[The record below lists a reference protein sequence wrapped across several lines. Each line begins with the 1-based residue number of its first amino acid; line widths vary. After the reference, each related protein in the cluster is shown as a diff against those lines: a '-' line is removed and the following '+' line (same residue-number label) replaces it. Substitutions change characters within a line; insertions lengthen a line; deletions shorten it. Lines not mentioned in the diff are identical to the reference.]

1 MDRVTRKQWDSAAA
15 RYDLLVRGPEI
26 RWAEYKRTFFAPMQG
41 KVLFLAAG
49 TGLDFQ
55 FFPPNQRVT
64 AIDISP
70 KMLEKAA
77 PRAEQYDGTIDL
89 KEMDVH
95 DLRSP
100 GSASFPDESFDQVF
114 SVCTFCSVSN
124 PVHGLE
130 QLRRVLK
137 PGGQLRM
144 FEHTGS
150 RWFPFNLMLNLMTP
164 ITRLSGPELNR
175 PTVENVARA
184 GFTVQRVN
192 NLYLDVVKTIEA
204 IRSQSASDGSSVR
217 AQSASDG
224 SAGEQ

>member
-1 MDRVTRKQWDSAAA
+1 MDRVNREKWDAGAA
-15 RYDLLVRGPEI
+15 RFDLFARGPEL
-26 RWAEYKRTFFAPMQG
+26 RWADFKRTFFAPMQG

-55 FFPPNQRVT
+55 FFPPLQHVT

-77 PRAEQYDGTIDL
+77 PRAKQYNGTIDL
-89 KEMDVH
+89 QEMDVH
-95 DLRSP
+95 DL
-100 GSASFPDESFDQVF
+100 SFPDASFDQIF
-114 SVCTFCSVSN
+114 TACTFCSVPD

-150 RWFPFNLMLNLMTP
+150 RWFPFNLMLNVMTP
-164 ITRLSGPELNR
+164 ITRLTGPEVNR

-184 GFTVQRVN
+184 RFTVQRVN

-204 IRSQSASDGSSVR
+204 TNG
-217 AQSASDG
+217 
-224 SAGEQ
+224 